1 MKSAMQKTKIS
12 IVMRIPKDAPADYS
26 AAETHIAT
34 IRELSKQ
41 DSNLVVLDSD
51 GVNHIN
57 IHKAFSP
64 EKYKAA
70 FKPRERSY
78 SNGSAQVSISHYVL
92 SENETFNKAL
102 LIPFLQKNKVFIYFN
117 QREGLEHFSSIG
129 VQFGPHPEITWR
141 QNIIEKI
148 EKTMKADISTEE
160 CKKLI
165 TNHKN
170 PKIVISMVPQQISNP
185 RHNNTTSLALEIR
198 VPAAHERV
206 YLNILERLN
215 K

>member
-1 MKSAMQKTKIS
+1 
-12 IVMRIPKDAPADYS
+12 MRIPKDAPADYS

-117 QREGLEHFSSIG
+117 QREGLEHFSSIW
-129 VQFGPHPEITWR
+129 VLFGPHPEITWR
-141 QNIIEKI
+141 QNIVEKI
-148 EKTMKADISTEE
+148 EKNYESRHLGERMQRTQ
-160 CKKLI
+160 
-165 TNHKN
+165 HK
-170 PKIVISMVPQQISNP
+170 P
-185 RHNNTTSLALEIR
+185 
-198 VPAAHERV
+198 
-206 YLNILERLN
+206 
-215 K
+215 